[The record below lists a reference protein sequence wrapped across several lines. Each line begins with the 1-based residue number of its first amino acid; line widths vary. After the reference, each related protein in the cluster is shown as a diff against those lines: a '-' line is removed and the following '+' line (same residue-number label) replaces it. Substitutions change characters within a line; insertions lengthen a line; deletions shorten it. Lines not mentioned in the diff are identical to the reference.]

1 MITEPQIRK
10 IYTLLG
16 QHDLRD
22 EKDGIVL
29 AFTANKTNSV
39 RAMSFHEAKALI
51 GHLVSLNPEEKSMTK
66 MRNKIISIA
75 YDMNW
80 KLPNEKID
88 LDRLNGWCLHKS
100 YLKKKLDAYKYS
112 ELPKL
117 VTQFEEVLK
126 SYLDV

>member
-10 IYTLLG
+10 IHTLLG

-22 EKDGIVL
+22 EKDSIVL

-51 GHLVSLNPEEKSMTK
+51 GHLVSLDPEEKSITK

-100 YLKKKLDAYKYS
+100 YLKKKLDAYTYS

-126 SYLDV
+126 SYLA